1 MTAAAAAL
9 VLAAALCH
17 AGWNFLVKRINGGP
31 ELLWLFSAI
40 SSLLYLPL
48 ALWIVIVARPPLG
61 PAQILF
67 MAGSTVLHLGYFALL
82 QAGYRRGDLSLVYP
96 VARATGPILST
107 LFAVAVL
114 GERLSAR
121 MALGGGVIV
130 LGILMLTGPRGGA
143 GRAAASVPFGL
154 AIGVLIGCYTVWD
167 AHAVAALMVPPL
179 LIDYVSGLGRV
190 VVLAPLAL
198 RRRDRVIG
206 LWRAHRAAVIGVAV
220 LAPLAYILV
229 LEALTFTP
237 VAYVAPLREV
247 SVILSVLAG
256 SLLLGEGQLRRRL
269 GWSFVVLAGMA
280 LLMTG

>member
-1 MTAAAAAL
+1 MASGWARGRGGSPPRSPPGGRRWSIPPPSPRRGSGCEGREGGPVTAAAAAL

-67 MAGSTVLHLGYFALL
+67 MAGSTALHLGYFALL

-143 GRAAASVPFGL
+143 
-154 AIGVLIGCYTVWD
+154 
-167 AHAVAALMVPPL
+167 
-179 LIDYVSGLGRV
+179 
-190 VVLAPLAL
+190 
-198 RRRDRVIG
+198 
-206 LWRAHRAAVIGVAV
+206 
-220 LAPLAYILV
+220 
-229 LEALTFTP
+229 
-237 VAYVAPLREV
+237 
-247 SVILSVLAG
+247 
-256 SLLLGEGQLRRRL
+256 
-269 GWSFVVLAGMA
+269 
-280 LLMTG
+280 